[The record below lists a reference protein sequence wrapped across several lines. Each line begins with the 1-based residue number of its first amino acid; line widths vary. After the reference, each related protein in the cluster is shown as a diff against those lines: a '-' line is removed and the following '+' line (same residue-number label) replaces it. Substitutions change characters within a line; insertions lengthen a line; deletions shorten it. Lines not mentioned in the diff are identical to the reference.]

1 MRHSRSPQE
10 GAINSAWRR
19 IMEGSLEV
27 VCVEG
32 LGRRWKFV
40 LQDEEF
46 SSIQASSSH
55 LPSPSTGSFPFE
67 GPDSSNKT
75 ANSVY
80 HPQA

>member
-1 MRHSRSPQE
+1 MRYSRSPQE

-46 SSIQASSSH
+46 SGIQASSSH

-80 HPQA
+80 HTQA